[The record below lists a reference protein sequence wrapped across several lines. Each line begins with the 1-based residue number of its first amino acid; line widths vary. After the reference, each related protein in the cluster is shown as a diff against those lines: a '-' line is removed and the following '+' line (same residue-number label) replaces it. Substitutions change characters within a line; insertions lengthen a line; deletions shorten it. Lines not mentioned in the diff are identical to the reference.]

1 MENTSLDKCLV
12 LKKAFQKKENF
23 LVRELEVSTAKIS
36 SLQDTVSVMQRCLA
50 DENALR
56 LQKETEIKLLN
67 KNLQIS
73 KNENE
78 KINIKLSNKEDKF
91 KKFNTRNINK
101 RLQRAKEATENI
113 TKEKKHI
120 ETQLLEYRETLQKSE
135 PI

>member
-23 LVRELEVSTAKIS
+23 LVRELEASTAKIS
-36 SLQDTVSVMQRCLA
+36 SLQDTVSVMQCCVA

-78 KINIKLSNKEDKF
+78 KINIKLSKKEDKF

-101 RLQRAKEATENI
+101 RLQRAKEANENI
-113 TKEKKHI
+113 TKEKVHI
-120 ETQLLEYRETLQKSE
+120 EIQLLEV
-135 PI
+135 

>member
-73 KNENE
+73 KKEN
-78 KINIKLSNKEDKF
+78 K
-91 KKFNTRNINK
+91 T
-101 RLQRAKEATENI
+101 
-113 TKEKKHI
+113 
-120 ETQLLEYRETLQKSE
+120 
-135 PI
+135 

>member
-1 MENTSLDKCLV
+1 MS
-12 LKKAFQKKENF
+12 F
-23 LVRELEVSTAKIS
+23 TAKIS

-101 RLQRAKEATENI
+101 RLQRAKEANENI
-113 TKEKKHI
+113 TKEKVHI
-120 ETQLLEYRETLQKSE
+120 EIQLLEV
-135 PI
+135 